1 MKDKDKE
8 LKKDIDIF
16 CEFLGN
22 VSEETKQGILNGDIQ
37 IRIKFKEDG
46 SLDWWG
52 A

>member
-1 MKDKDKE
+1 MQDNEVKR
-8 LKKDIDIF
+8 DIDKF

-22 VSEETKQGILNGDIQ
+22 VSEETKQDILNGNIQ